1 MTHAWEK
8 ERPKSA
14 WLPGGFSR
22 EKSGKISR
30 AHKPILDNDKCNNCF
45 FCWIYCPEGC
55 IGRAEAMT
63 INYRDCR
70 GCGVCATECPK
81 KAIHMEREDQE

>member
-1 MTHAWEK
+1 MKHPWEVA
-8 ERPKSA
+8 RPKSA

-22 EKSGKISR
+22 RKTGKISR
-30 AHKPILDNDKCNNCF
+30 SAKPVMNADRCNQCH

-55 IGRAEAMT
+55 ISRGETM
-63 INYRDCR
+63 IIDYRDCR

-81 KAIHMEREDQE
+81 KAIQMEKEDHK